1 VNPPATREQQNRGE
15 KKVMNSSM
23 STEGN
28 NDWDST
34 TRDDGF
40 LNESL
45 RTIDG
50 ELMPLMV
57 SARKYGDRQTA
68 LMAANMIRNRI
79 EILIKGGF
87 IDPSVGL
94 RLLKDVESMERG
106 YGRDRS
112 LLERAIKMSFRLATA
127 QTRQARDR
135 AAHKND
141 REVNEA

>member
-1 VNPPATREQQNRGE
+1 
-15 KKVMNSSM
+15 MNSSM

-127 QTRQARDR
+127 QARQARDR

>member
-1 VNPPATREQQNRGE
+1 
-15 KKVMNSSM
+15 MNSSM

-127 QTRQARDR
+127 QARQARGR

>member
-1 VNPPATREQQNRGE
+1 
-15 KKVMNSSM
+15 MNSSM

-57 SARKYGDRQTA
+57 SARKYGDRRTA
-68 LMAANMIRNRI
+68 LMAANMIRSRI
-79 EILIKGGF
+79 EILVKGGF

-112 LLERAIKMSFRLATA
+112 LLERAIGMSVRLAITQA
-127 QTRQARDR
+127 RQAR
-135 AAHKND
+135 AHVAHKND
-141 REVNEA
+141 REASEA

>member
-1 VNPPATREQQNRGE
+1 
-15 KKVMNSSM
+15 MNSSM

-45 RTIDG
+45 QTIDG

-112 LLERAIKMSFRLATA
+112 LLERAIGMSVRLATA
-127 QTRQARDR
+127 QARQAR
-135 AAHKND
+135 AHVAHKND

>member
-1 VNPPATREQQNRGE
+1 VNPPATREQRNRGE

-57 SARKYGDRQTA
+57 SARKYGDRRTA
-68 LMAANMIRNRI
+68 LMAANMIRSRI
-79 EILIKGGF
+79 EILVKGGF

-112 LLERAIKMSFRLATA
+112 LLERAIGMSVRLAITQA
-127 QTRQARDR
+127 RQAR
-135 AAHKND
+135 AHVAHKND
-141 REVNEA
+141 REASEA

>member
-1 VNPPATREQQNRGE
+1 
-15 KKVMNSSM
+15 MNSSM

-106 YGRDRS
+106 HGRDRS

-127 QTRQARDR
+127 QARQARDR